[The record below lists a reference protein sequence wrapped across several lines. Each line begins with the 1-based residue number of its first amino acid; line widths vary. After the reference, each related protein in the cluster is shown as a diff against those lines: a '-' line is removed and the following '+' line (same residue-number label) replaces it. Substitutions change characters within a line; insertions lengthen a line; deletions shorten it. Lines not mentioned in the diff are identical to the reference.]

1 MGTAQHIGQPAAVT
15 VGGARTGM
23 AMHDNGQRPDLRN
36 AIHLHS
42 IVA

>member
-1 MGTAQHIGQPAAVT
+1 MSTAQHIGQPAAVT
-15 VGGARTGM
+15 VGGARKGM
-23 AMHDNGQRPDLRN
+23 TVDENSERPDKRN